1 MTLIQKI
8 DDIETAIFDYETKN
22 VMIDIAGLFSEIID
36 SGAVETNNPSM
47 LNQLNKLMV
56 DCLSSMQ
63 NKDYLLLAD
72 QLEFVLKPMIEG

>member
-1 MTLIQKI
+1 MTLVQKI

-36 SGAVETNNPSM
+36 SGAVETNNPNI
-47 LNQLNKLMV
+47 LNQLNKLMA
-56 DCLSSMQ
+56 DCLAAMQ

-72 QLEFVLKPMIEG
+72 QLEFVLKPIIEG